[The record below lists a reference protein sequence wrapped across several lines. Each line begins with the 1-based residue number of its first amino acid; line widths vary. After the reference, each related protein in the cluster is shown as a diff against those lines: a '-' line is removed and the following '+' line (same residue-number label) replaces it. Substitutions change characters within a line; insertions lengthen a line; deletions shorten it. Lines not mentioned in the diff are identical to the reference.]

1 MKIPMIPMPR
11 RNAVGRLVRTALVA
25 VTLAGTGLVLV
36 GCGDGYVFSNDPT
49 PPPPPP
55 PPVTPPPVTPP
66 PVIPPPTTGGSGS
79 GSSGVR

>member
-1 MKIPMIPMPR
+1 MPR
-11 RNAVGRLVRTALVA
+11 RNAVSRLVRTALVA
-25 VTLAGTGLVLV
+25 VTLAGAGLMLTG
-36 GCGDGYVFSNDPT
+36 CDGYGIHSSPPLPAD
-49 PPPPPP
+49 PPPPPVTP